1 MGYIP
6 RIEKLTEEIIATL
19 VEEKFFEDYEIKD
32 FSFARKRI
40 SEELTRKFLIDG
52 LDDEYEVFT
61 EDEFDTILKEVAAE
75 NVLRDLQKKGWV
87 NSYEDENTEE
97 TFFLTEQ
104 GREELKKPSGED
116 ILNIFLDDNDTKD

>member
-19 VEEKFFEDYEIKD
+19 VEEKFFEDYEIED

-52 LDDEYEVFT
+52 LEDEYEVFT
-61 EDEFDTILKEVAAE
+61 EDEFDIILKEVAAE
-75 NVLRDLQKKGWV
+75 NILRDLQKKGWV

-104 GREELKKPSGED
+104 GREELKKPSGGD